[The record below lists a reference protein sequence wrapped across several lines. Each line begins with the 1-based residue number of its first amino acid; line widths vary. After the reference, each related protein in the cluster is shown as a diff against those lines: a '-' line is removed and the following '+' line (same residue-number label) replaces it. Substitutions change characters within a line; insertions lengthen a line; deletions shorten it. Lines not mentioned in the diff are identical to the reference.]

1 MKDGGSTPWKPH
13 LAFHT
18 TPPHPNRGV
27 VWGCGLHAST
37 PLHTTLLKVWN
48 VPHGLSSPTIT
59 SGLSRPRAIAYG
71 EERRIRFS
79 RPVCSE
85 QVSASE
91 TLPILPGSCV
101 A

>member
-1 MKDGGSTPWKPH
+1 MKDGGATPWKPH

-59 SGLSRPRAIAYG
+59 SGLSRP
-71 EERRIRFS
+71 
-79 RPVCSE
+79 V
-85 QVSASE
+85 QVSWTRSTLRALFLTHVWRSVLRRWRSASVSE
-91 TLPILPGSCV
+91 GSP
-101 A
+101 